1 MNMNK
6 ILLPSD
12 GSEHSIR
19 SAEKAIELATLY
31 DAQIDVLYVVDGSTS
46 KKDVLQNT
54 DKFVIEK
61 RRKERLKPIE
71 ERLNQAGIMYKTH
84 TLHGEPGPTIVDFAN
99 KGDYEY
105 VVLGSRGLNKL
116 QTMVLGSVSHKVAKR
131 VDKPVMIVK

>member
-1 MNMNK
+1 MSK

-19 SAEKAIELATLY
+19 SAEKAIVLATLY
-31 DAQIDVLYVVDGSTS
+31 EAQIDVLYVIDGATS
-46 KKDVLQNT
+46 KKDVLQHT
-54 DKFVIEK
+54 DKYVIEK
-61 RRKERLKPIE
+61 RRKERLQPIE
-71 ERLNQAGIMYKTH
+71 ERLNQASITYKIH
-84 TLHGEPGPTIVDFAN
+84 TLHGEPGPTIVHFAN
-99 KGDYEY
+99 EGDYEY

>member
-1 MNMNK
+1 MNK

-19 SAEKAIELATLY
+19 SAEKAIELAKLY
-31 DAQIDVLYVVDGSTS
+31 EAQIDVLYVVDGSTS
-46 KKDVLQNT
+46 KKDVLQHT
-54 DKFVIEK
+54 DKYVIEN

-71 ERLNQAGIMYKTH
+71 ERLNQAGITYKTH

-105 VVLGSRGLNKL
+105 VVLGSRGLNNL

-131 VDKPVMIVK
+131 VVKPVMIVK

>member
-1 MNMNK
+1 MNK

-19 SAEKAIELATLY
+19 SAEKAIELAKLY
-31 DAQIDVLYVVDGSTS
+31 EAQIDVLYVVDGSTS
-46 KKDVLQNT
+46 KKDVIQHT
-54 DKFVIEK
+54 DKYVIEK

-71 ERLNQAGIMYKTH
+71 ERLNQAGITYKTH

-105 VVLGSRGLNKL
+105 VVLGSRGLNNL